1 MKNLHK
7 VIKNRFTQEQ
17 IILAKPVNREIEIFD
32 KSVLI
37 SETDIEG
44 IILYTNRRYQTL
56 SGFLEKELIGS
67 PHNIM
72 RHPDMPRGVFKA
84 MWKII
89 SEKKVWRGYI
99 KHLCKDG
106 SFFWTL
112 SYIQAK
118 LDKHGM
124 IIGYTSSSKVAY
136 DETRKEV
143 EAKYKVL
150 MGNEHID
157 DKYFMAS
164 ESYYRIQMVEQ
175 SKLSE

>member
-1 MKNLHK
+1 MKKIKSLQK
-7 VIKNRFTQEQ
+7 VIKNKFTQKQ
-17 IILAKPVNREIEIFD
+17 IVLARATDKEIKIFD
-32 KSVLI
+32 SSILI

-44 IILYTNRRYQTL
+44 IIVYTNRRYQAL
-56 SGFLEKELIGS
+56 SGFSEEELKGS

-72 RHPDMPRGVFKA
+72 RHPEMPRGVFKA

-89 SEKKVWRGYI
+89 SEKKIWRGYI
-99 KHLCKDG
+99 KNLCKDG

-118 LDKHGM
+118 LDKQGE

-136 DETRKEV
+136 DERRKEV
-143 EAKYKVL
+143 ENKYKEL

-157 DKYFMAS
+157 HEYFMIS
-164 ESYYRIQMVEQ
+164 ESYYKIL
-175 SKLSE
+175 K